1 MLNSKKRY
9 EVLGVLC
16 NFGIDWLI
24 ESLKSNLP
32 ESENLDQLQQSQAAF
47 NGARVI
53 AEVAGLNETITTALI
68 NLLGDMEREH
78 WQDSESELQA
88 FINSLYDVSGSS
100 VANRILG
107 ELFIQNKL

>member
-1 MLNSKKRY
+1 MLNSKKRF

-24 ESLKSNLP
+24 ESLRSRLP
-32 ESENLDQLQQSQAAF
+32 EVENFDQLQQAQAAF

-68 NLLGDMEREH
+68 NLLGNMEREH
-78 WQDSESELQA
+78 WQDNESEYRA
-88 FINSLYDVSGSS
+88 FIDSLYDVSGSS

>member
-1 MLNSKKRY
+1 MLSNEKRY
-9 EVLGVLC
+9 QVLGVLC

-32 ESENLDQLQQSQAAF
+32 ENENLDQLQQAQAAF

-53 AEVAGLNETITTALI
+53 AEVAGLDERLTSGLI
-68 NLLGDMEREH
+68 NLLGSMEREH
-78 WQDSESELQA
+78 WQDNENELKA

>member
-1 MLNSKKRY
+1 M
-9 EVLGVLC
+9 LC

-24 ESLKSNLP
+24 ESLRSRLP
-32 ESENLDQLQQSQAAF
+32 EIENFDQLQQAQAAF

-68 NLLGDMEREH
+68 NLLGSMEREH
-78 WQDSESELQA
+78 WQDSENEYRA
-88 FINSLYDVSGSS
+88 FIDSLYDVSGSS